1 MIDEPYFMTNEKWY
15 FYDYDEKKYKL
26 ADNVSKKVK
35 DSYEEYYNELEGEIN
50 GKRLNADRRQ
60 LQSSH

>member
-35 DSYEEYYNELEGEIN
+35 DSYEEYYKELEGEIN

>member
-26 ADNVSKKVK
+26 TDNVSKKVK
-35 DSYEEYYNELEGEIN
+35 DSYEEYY
-50 GKRLNADRRQ
+50 K
-60 LQSSH
+60 